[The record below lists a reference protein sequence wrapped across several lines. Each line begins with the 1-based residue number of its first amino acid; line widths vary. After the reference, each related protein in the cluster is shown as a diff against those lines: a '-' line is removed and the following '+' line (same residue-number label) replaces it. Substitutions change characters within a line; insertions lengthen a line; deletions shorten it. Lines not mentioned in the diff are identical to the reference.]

1 MKRGGFPPP
10 VFIGEF
16 MQTYEK
22 EQLFS
27 TPFIRWY
34 NRAYLENGGVYL
46 DLTLAGFS
54 AVITG
59 ELRVKYRVSEPV
71 YGAWVVDEK
80 QEKVYLEG
88 EGELSF
94 AVEKPTFLTFYK
106 LTEQKDGRIQIVSV
120 AGEFSP
126 LPAPK
131 KELITFYGDS
141 ITCAYGV
148 EGEPTAQYEK
158 ETQNPLIGFAY
169 TLCKRRNAEH
179 DIFSYSGISVSEK
192 IWVPEYTLGELC
204 FGYSM
209 YNRAPFRP
217 ARESDIVV
225 VNIGTNDGCA
235 ILENQG
241 TAEGLTKGLTDYC
254 RELRRRHPASVM
266 VLGYGFMDKVPAQ
279 AEAVTRVAEILK
291 EESAAP
297 VYAFAFPRDTQGANG
312 HPSWKAQVQGGNLLA
327 DFLENIL

>member
-1 MKRGGFPPP
+1 
-10 VFIGEF
+10 
-16 MQTYEK
+16 MQIFEN
-22 EQLFS
+22 ERLFS
-27 TPFIRWY
+27 APHLRWRG
-34 NRAYLENGGVYL
+34 RAFLEDGGVWL

-59 ELRVKYRVSEPV
+59 ELRVKYRVTEPV

-88 EGELSF
+88 EGEISY
-94 AVEKPTFLTFYK
+94 AVENPTFLTFYK
-106 LTEQKDGRIQIVSV
+106 LTEQKHGRIQIISV

-141 ITCAYGV
+141 ITCGYGV
-148 EGEPTAQYEK
+148 EGKPTAPYEK
-158 ETQNPLIGFAY
+158 ETQNPLLGFAY

-192 IWVPEYTLGELC
+192 IWVPEYTIGEIC

-209 YNRAPFRP
+209 YNRAPYTP
-217 ARESDIVV
+217 ARDSEIVV

-241 TAEGLTKGLTDYC
+241 TAEGLTSGLTEFC
-254 RELRRRHPASVM
+254 REVRRRHPTSVM

-279 AEAVTRVAEILK
+279 AEAVLRVAEIVK
-291 EESAAP
+291 AESAAP

-327 DFLENIL
+327 DFLEKVL

>member
-1 MKRGGFPPP
+1 
-10 VFIGEF
+10 
-16 MQTYEK
+16 MQIFENET
-22 EQLFS
+22 LFS
-27 TPFIRWY
+27 TPFLRWH
-34 NRAYLENGGVYL
+34 NRAFLENGGVWL

-71 YGAWVVDEK
+71 YGAWVVGEK

-88 EGELSF
+88 EGEVSF
-94 AVEKPTFLTFYK
+94 AVEQPTFLTFYK
-106 LTEQKDGRIQIVSV
+106 LTEQKHGRIQIVSLT
-120 AGEFSP
+120 GEFFS

-141 ITCAYGV
+141 ITCGYGV
-148 EGEPTAQYEK
+148 EGAPTAPYEK
-158 ETQNPLIGFAY
+158 ETQNPLLGFAY

-192 IWVPEYTLGELC
+192 IWVPEYTLGEIC

-209 YNRAPFRP
+209 YNRTPFCP
-217 ARESDIVV
+217 VRESDIVV

-241 TAEGLTKGLTDYC
+241 TAEGLTCGLIAYC
-254 RELRRRHPASVM
+254 REVRKRYPTSVM

-279 AEAVTRVAEILK
+279 AEAVLRTVEILK
-291 EESAAP
+291 SESAAP
-297 VYAFAFPRDTQGANG
+297 VYAFNFPRDTQGANG
-312 HPSWKAQVQGGNLLA
+312 HPSWQAQVAGGNLLA
-327 DFLENIL
+327 DFLEKVE